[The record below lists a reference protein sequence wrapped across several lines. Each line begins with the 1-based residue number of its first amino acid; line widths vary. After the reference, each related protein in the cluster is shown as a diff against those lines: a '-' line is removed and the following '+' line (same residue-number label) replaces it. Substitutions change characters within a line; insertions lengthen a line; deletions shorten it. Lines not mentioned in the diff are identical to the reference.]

1 LLIISYSHLRLRRDK
16 DMEIF
21 RRHEKLLD
29 LQRLKSSSVL
39 VVGAGGLGSPVLEML
54 CRVGVGKL
62 VVAEN
67 ASVDEPDLNRQI
79 LYTRE
84 DLGKSKLRKVVE
96 RLKGIRPDLEI
107 EALER
112 RVDEGFELP
121 KVDCVALC
129 VDNFETRLLVDEKA
143 SAAGI
148 PVVNAG
154 IKGYYGQVNT
164 VLPGRTVNMRRLF
177 KNARTEREI
186 PVYPPTALL
195 VGTLQ
200 AHEVIEVLLDRPQLA
215 GKMLIVDLLNLSF
228 EVIPLMPE

>member
-1 LLIISYSHLRLRRDK
+1 
-16 DMEIF
+16 MEIF
-21 RRHEKLLD
+21 RRHESLLD
-29 LQRLKSSSVL
+29 LKKLNDSSVL
-39 VVGAGGLGSPVLEML
+39 VVGAGGLGSPVLEVL
-54 CRVGVGKL
+54 CRVGVGRL
-62 VVAEN
+62 VVVEDAL
-67 ASVDEPDLNRQI
+67 VDEPDLNRQI

-84 DLGKSKLRKVVE
+84 DLGKSKLRRAVE
-96 RLKGIRPDLEI
+96 RLKSIRPDLNVEPI
-107 EALER
+107 ER
-112 RVDEGFELP
+112 RVDESFELP

-129 VDNFETRLLVDEKA
+129 VDNFETRLIVDEKA

-164 VLPGRTVNMRRLF
+164 VLPGKTVDMRRLF
-177 KNARTEREI
+177 KNAKTERQI

-200 AHEVIEVLLDRPQLA
+200 AHEVIEVLLGRPQLA